1 MHIVIPILNSIF
13 QDRSIKKIGQ
23 NIKYDLKVLNANGL
37 SLEGIVGDSMLSDYI
52 LHVDQ
57 KHNLDALAVR
67 YLQHSN
73 LQYTDVTKDTDGD
86 FSKVPLELAAVCCRR
101 CTCGIFGMATDR

>member
-1 MHIVIPILNSIF
+1 M
-13 QDRSIKKIGQ
+13 
-23 NIKYDLKVLNANGL
+23 KVLNANGL

-86 FSKVPLELAAVCCRR
+86 FSKVPFELAYSMLQKMHMWH
-101 CTCGIFGMATDR
+101 FGMATDR